1 MRCFVTKTIQVNGD
15 VYVPGS
21 LIELKDDDALAL
33 AEKDLVAFTVDDKSE
48 IQLPTEEELAAE
60 EAEKARLAAEQAAAD
75 ADAKPDKANAKA
87 AK

>member
-21 LIELKDDDALAL
+21 FIELKDDDALAL
-33 AEKDLVAFTVDDKSE
+33 AEKDLVAMTVDDASE
-48 IQLPTEEELAAE
+48 IQPPTEEELAAE
-60 EAEKARLAAEQAAAD
+60 EAEKARLAAE
-75 ADAKPDKANAKA
+75 AKPDKATAKA